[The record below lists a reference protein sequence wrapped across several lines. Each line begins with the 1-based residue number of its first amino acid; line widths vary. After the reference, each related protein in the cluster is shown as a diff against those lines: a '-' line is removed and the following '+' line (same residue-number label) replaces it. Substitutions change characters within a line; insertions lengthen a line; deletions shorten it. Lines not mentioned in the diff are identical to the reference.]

1 MKEQE
6 AEGRPRQL
14 TNIRER
20 TAEPG
25 QLTAGPLAGTVGGA
39 WGDASRSWF
48 QWAECHSGPWRHSAG
63 GLTASPRLER
73 CLWSAY
79 DRLYAS
85 MVLLPPGGSG
95 PKG

>member
-1 MKEQE
+1 MTEHSTSKREVEQE

-14 TNIRER
+14 TDIRER

-25 QLTAGPLAGTVGGA
+25 QLTAGPLADCRGA

-48 QWAECHSGPWRHSAG
+48 QWPSATQGRGDTVQG

-73 CLWSAY
+73 RLWSAY
-79 DRLYAS
+79 DRLC
-85 MVLLPPGGSG
+85 
-95 PKG
+95 